1 MNLSSENSITPSS
14 KRGWESMR
22 VGRREFAWV
31 FPQLSLVG
39 ETSSESW
46 MRVDENLFSL
56 SDYLV
61 FSRCLHV
68 SFSSLF
74 DACQTVDSPSHYS
87 NCHLSMIR
95 NNIFFFSYSSYGQWL
110 GNRLL
115 LQLSIRLSCNSH
127 HRSNE
132 RNLSLTLI
140 KIWTS
145 SKLTSAWE
153 CMRFDESWRSNESE
167 SCDSHPLSSSPLDL
181 QLEKRVRKNSLPVSV
196 FFSFPRYP
204 RQCFEN
210 ANICISPTFQ
220 ETVGSHL
227 KEAPYSLLK
236 SRKHRF
242 QIQNLVHWYF
252 VRRMNLTVWY
262 ITAFW
267 EWEFLKMGLTD
278 VFF

>member
-1 MNLSSENSITPSS
+1 MLETTRLYMNFASLLNRELSKMVSIKNNSGNTMNLSSENSITPSS

-95 NNIFFFSYSSYGQWL
+95 NNIFFFLWL
-110 GNRLL
+110 MTWK
-115 LQLSIRLSCNSH
+115 
-127 HRSNE
+127 
-132 RNLSLTLI
+132 SLASATLY
-140 KIWTS
+140 TT
-145 SKLTSAWE
+145 LVQ
-153 CMRFDESWRSNESE
+153 
-167 SCDSHPLSSSPLDL
+167 LSSSVKRTKPLID
-181 QLEKRVRKNSLPVSV
+181 
-196 FFSFPRYP
+196 
-204 RQCFEN
+204 
-210 ANICISPTFQ
+210 
-220 ETVGSHL
+220 SH
-227 KEAPYSLLK
+227 
-236 SRKHRF
+236 
-242 QIQNLVHWYF
+242 QNL
-252 VRRMNLTVWY
+252 NQL
-262 ITAFW
+262 
-267 EWEFLKMGLTD
+267 
-278 VFF
+278 